1 MSNNTENT
9 HFSGQ
14 GPPRGVSFRAVLLAV
29 LITVPNSYWLMI
41 NWGPSGYS
49 TGQSFP
55 TVSTVYFNVVFV
67 VLVLMALNPLLGTI
81 RKSARL
87 SDAELM
93 AVYLL
98 LSIASSLAGHDTL
111 QILWPLLTYPIWFA
125 SPENE
130 WGELFHRLMP
140 DWLTIKDRGALSA
153 FYQGDSSLHTLT
165 HLQLWL
171 PPVLWWSALIIVLT
185 CMMLCFTVLIRHQ
198 WVTHE
203 KLSYPVIQIPL
214 HLTERNGGVLLRN
227 RLFLV
232 GAVLAGGINLLNGL
246 HFLFPVV
253 PGLGG
258 SLYNLG
264 QHFQTKPL
272 NAIGRLPVAVYPF
285 AIGMSFFIPLELS
298 FSIWFFYLFH
308 KATRVWGTMAGIG
321 HLPGFPF
328 LDAQSFGAWFCLGV
342 SAIWLT
348 RKFIARQVRA
358 AFAGARSGGGA
369 SAVQTRAAIIGL
381 VIGAVFLLLFFRS
394 TGTPIFSTL
403 GYFTLFFALA
413 IAITRIRA
421 EVGPPAHDV
430 PWRPDKVLVSF
441 FGTRRIG
448 AEGLTTFSMFHG
460 FNRSYRS
467 HPMPIML
474 EGFKV
479 AQVRGLSENRLIIAV
494 VLVTVVGTVSSAWAF
509 YAQGYHYGAAVYG
522 EQAQCRWTYE
532 QLKQWLINP
541 QSVDVGAVSASG
553 GAMALTTVLM
563 LLRRRFI
570 WWPFHP
576 AGYAL
581 SLSFWN
587 TSWYWF
593 SIFLSWA
600 LKAILFQVGG
610 LRTYRRAMPFFIG
623 LVIGEFVVGAIWTL
637 IGIALERPMYR
648 FMF

>member
-1 MSNNTENT
+1 MSKRN
-9 HFSGQ
+9 
-14 GPPRGVSFRAVLLAV
+14 VSFRAVLLAL
-29 LITVPNSYWLMI
+29 LITIPNSYWLMI
-41 NWGPSGYS
+41 NWGPSGYG

-55 TVSTVYFNVVFV
+55 TVSTVYFNVIFV
-67 VLVLMALNPLLGTI
+67 VLILMAANPLLRVI
-81 RKSARL
+81 QKSAPL
-87 SDAELM
+87 TDAELM
-93 AVYLL
+93 VVYLL
-98 LSIASSLAGHDTL
+98 VSIASSIAGHDTL

-130 WGELFHRLMP
+130 WGELFHRHMP
-140 DWLTIKDRGALSA
+140 DWLTIKERGVLAS
-153 FYQGDSSLHTLT
+153 FYQGDDSLHTVQ
-165 HLQLWL
+165 HLQLWM

-185 CMMLCFTVLIRHQ
+185 CMMLCITILIRHQ
-198 WVTHE
+198 WVNHE

-214 HLTERNGGVLLRN
+214 HLTENGGRILLSN
-227 RLFLV
+227 RLFLL

-264 QHFQTKPL
+264 QYFQTKPL
-272 NAIGRLPVAVYPF
+272 NAIGRLPIAVYPF

-308 KATRVWGTMAGIG
+308 KMMRVWGTMAGIG

-348 RKFIARQVRA
+348 RKFIVRQVKN
-358 AFAGARSGGGA
+358 AFRGNNTEFSTDGTPSTHIRY
-369 SAVQTRAAIIGL
+369 AIIGL
-381 VIGAVFLLLFFRS
+381 ILGSIFILFFFKS
-394 TGTPIFSTL
+394 TGTPIFSIF

-441 FGTRRIG
+441 LGTRRIG

-474 EGFKV
+474 EG
-479 AQVRGLSENRLIIAV
+479 
-494 VLVTVVGTVSSAWAF
+494 
-509 YAQGYHYGAAVYG
+509 
-522 EQAQCRWTYE
+522 
-532 QLKQWLINP
+532 
-541 QSVDVGAVSASG
+541 
-553 GAMALTTVLM
+553 
-563 LLRRRFI
+563 
-570 WWPFHP
+570 
-576 AGYAL
+576 
-581 SLSFWN
+581 
-587 TSWYWF
+587 
-593 SIFLSWA
+593 
-600 LKAILFQVGG
+600 
-610 LRTYRRAMPFFIG
+610 
-623 LVIGEFVVGAIWTL
+623 
-637 IGIALERPMYR
+637 
-648 FMF
+648 

>member
-1 MSNNTENT
+1 MT
-9 HFSGQ
+9 
-14 GPPRGVSFRAVLLAV
+14 
-29 LITVPNSYWLMI
+29 
-41 NWGPSGYS
+41 
-49 TGQSFP
+49 
-55 TVSTVYFNVVFV
+55 
-67 VLVLMALNPLLGTI
+67 
-81 RKSARL
+81 
-87 SDAELM
+87 
-93 AVYLL
+93 
-98 LSIASSLAGHDTL
+98 
-111 QILWPLLTYPIWFA
+111 
-125 SPENE
+125 
-130 WGELFHRLMP
+130 
-140 DWLTIKDRGALSA
+140 
-153 FYQGDSSLHTLT
+153 
-165 HLQLWL
+165 
-171 PPVLWWSALIIVLT
+171 PVLWWSALIIVLT
-185 CMMLCFTVLIRHQ
+185 GMMFCITILIRHQ
-198 WVTHE
+198 WVNHE

-214 HLTERNGGVLLRN
+214 HLTENGGRTLLSN
-227 RLFLV
+227 RLFLLA
-232 GAVLAGGINLLNGL
+232 AVLAGGMNLLNGL

-272 NAIGRLPVAVYPF
+272 NAIGRLPIAVYPF

-308 KATRVWGTMAGIG
+308 KITRVWGTMAGIG

-348 RKFIARQVRA
+348 RKFIAQQVKN
-358 AFAGARSGGGA
+358 AFRGNDTGLQVDGTPSTHTRY
-369 SAVQTRAAIIGL
+369 AVIGL
-381 VIGAVFLLLFFRS
+381 IVGSIFILFFFKS
-394 TGTPIFSTL
+394 TGTPIFGIL
-403 GYFTLFFALA
+403 GYFVLFFALA
-413 IAITRIRA
+413 VAITRIRA

-441 FGTRRIG
+441 LGTRRIG

-479 AQVRGLSENRLIIAV
+479 AQVRGLSHNRFIVAV
-494 VLVTVVGTVSSAWAF
+494 VLVIIVGTISSAWAY
-509 YAQGYHYGAAVYG
+509 YAQGYHYGGAVYG

-541 QSVDVGAVSASG
+541 QSIDVGAVSASG
-553 GAMALTTVLM
+553 GAIALTTLLM
-563 LLRRRFI
+563 VLRRRFI

-593 SIFLSWA
+593 SIFLSWG
-600 LKAILFQVGG
+600 LKAILFQAGG

-623 LVIGEFVVGAIWTL
+623 WSSVSSSSARSGH
-637 IGIALERPMYR
+637 
-648 FMF
+648 